1 MPGRCLIRVNDV
13 VRTGADDPPVNWT
26 DLYHLSSNR
35 PQGVQ
40 VLMQHAMAAVHASA
54 NTSLQFSVAGAPA
67 SAFAVCLALDAYG
80 VPATIDSATLLYPA
94 A

>member
-1 MPGRCLIRVNDV
+1 VFARCLIRVNDV
-13 VRTGADDPPVNWT
+13 ASTAAHDAAVNWT

-35 PQGVQ
+35 PEGAQ

-67 SAFAVCLALDAYG
+67 SAFAICLALDAYG
-80 VPATIDSATLLYPA
+80 VPTTIDSATLLQPA